1 MQVIMLPSF
10 VLMTFLSIVRMPY
23 MSSNIPSTIVYSALV
38 GEFLRIGR
46 TTLKLQH
53 FTPKAEELLDRMIA
67 QGAKVSISKKK
78 ILKIMSDHPEDFSQ
92 FKTEHNTL
100 VENLFLKYRN

>member
-1 MQVIMLPSF
+1 
-10 VLMTFLSIVRMPY
+10 

-46 TTLKLQH
+46 STLKLQH

-67 QGAKVSISKKK
+67 QGAIEG
-78 ILKIMSDHPEDFSQ
+78 EDFKDHVGS
-92 FKTEHNTL
+92 L
-100 VENLFLKYRN
+100 